1 MTTTHSAELNGGIWT
16 SWLPVTTSWT
26 SQSACNSVAWARYG
40 IQPSESFWPYIYDPA
55 YGQSVANTLTCLPPE
70 ATQWWDG
77 DSTVSNTI
85 TRWSIGPIVCPAA
98 YATVSTSIIS
108 DISTSII
115 CCPRYIFQSH
125 QFFKPH
131 FWNLIDLNTHAV
143 TSTSFAIFPRTVGL
157 TVYAHQP

>member
-1 MTTTHSAELNGGIWT
+1 MTTTHPAELNGGIWT

-26 SQSACNSVAWARYG
+26 SQSACNSAAWARYG
-40 IQPSESFWPYIYDPA
+40 IQPSVSFWPYIYDPA

-98 YATVSTSIIS
+98 YATVNTSIIS

-115 CCPRYIFQSH
+115 CCPRYVF
-125 QFFKPH
+125 
-131 FWNLIDLNTHAV
+131 
-143 TSTSFAIFPRTVGL
+143 
-157 TVYAHQP
+157 